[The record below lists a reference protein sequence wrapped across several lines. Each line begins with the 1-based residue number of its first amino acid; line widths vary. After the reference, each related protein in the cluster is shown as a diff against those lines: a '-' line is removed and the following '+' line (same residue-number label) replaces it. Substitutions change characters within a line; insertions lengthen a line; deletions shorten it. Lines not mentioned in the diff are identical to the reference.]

1 MERSGS
7 STNTIWISLL
17 AILTALTT
25 IATVVLVIPIPAT
38 GGYFNFGDIMV
49 MISGLLLGPAG
60 GFIAGG
66 VGSMFGD
73 VALGYVGFAP
83 ITLIVK
89 GLEGFAVGYLSRRT
103 LAQDRIGKWDVIAVI
118 IGSAVMLLGYLVAE
132 TILEDFGPALVELI
146 TGNLLQV
153 TAGSVVTLLAG
164 PRLRAYLSSL
174 GRATESLQETG

>member
-7 STNTIWISLL
+7 STQTVWISLL

-38 GGYFNFGDIMV
+38 GGYLNFGDIMV
-49 MISGLLLGPAG
+49 MISGILLGPAG

-66 VGSMFGD
+66 GGSMLAD
-73 VALGYVGFAP
+73 VSLGYVGFAP

-89 GLEGFAVGYLSRRT
+89 GLEGLAVGYLSRRT
-103 LAQDRIGKWDVIAVI
+103 SALEKIGKWDVIGVI
-118 IGSAVMLLGYLVAE
+118 IGSAVMLLGYLIAE
-132 TILEDFGPALVELI
+132 TLLEGFGPALVELI

-153 TAGSVVTLLAG
+153 TVGSVLTLLVG
-164 PRLRAYLSSL
+164 PRLRAYLSSQ
-174 GRATESLQETG
+174 GRVSESLQEAI